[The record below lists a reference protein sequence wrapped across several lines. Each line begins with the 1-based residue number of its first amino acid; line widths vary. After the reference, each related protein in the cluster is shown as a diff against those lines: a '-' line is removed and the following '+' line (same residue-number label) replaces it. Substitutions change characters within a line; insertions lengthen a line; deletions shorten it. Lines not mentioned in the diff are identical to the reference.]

1 MASTSFIANAPYN
14 SRHCFGLDKLGLAMT
29 FFYSLRN
36 GKKLGGGRMK
46 ILAGIIGSLC
56 LSLTITTSARAAEP
70 VPIKVGVVQTLAVG
84 PIFVADERGY
94 FRDEGLDAQIM
105 FFDAAQPIAIAA
117 ASGDIDFGCTGMA
130 AAFYSLAGQGVLRII
145 AGGNREMPGFKNAG
159 YIASNRAYDAG
170 FTSLKQ
176 LAGKTVAV
184 TQVGSQ
190 LHYDLG
196 LAAEKYNIPLK
207 DIHVAAMQT
216 NTNMSSAMA
225 GGQADLGVF
234 PVTPAMALLSKNEVH
249 LLGWVGDEVP
259 YSQANTAF
267 TSTKIAND
275 KRDTVERFLRAFKRG
290 AKDYHDAFADDQEHR
305 RDGPTA
311 EAIVAILAK
320 YTKQRADTIDTA
332 IPWLDAQLRLDA
344 QDVRHQIEWFTA
356 QGQMKGAV
364 DPAQI
369 IDKRYAVPLPG
380 RE

>member
-1 MASTSFIANAPYN
+1 
-14 SRHCFGLDKLGLAMT
+14 
-29 FFYSLRN
+29 
-36 GKKLGGGRMK
+36 MK
-46 ILAGIIGSLC
+46 VVAGIVGSLC
-56 LSLTITTSARAAEP
+56 LLLGFVPSTQAADLI
-70 VPIKVGVVQTLAVG
+70 PIKVGVVQTLAVG

-94 FRDEGLDAQIM
+94 FRDEGLDAQIT
-105 FFDAAQPIAIAA
+105 FFDAAQPISVAV

-145 AGGNREMPGFKNAG
+145 AAGNREMPGFKNAG
-159 YIASNRAYDAG
+159 YIASNHAYDAG

-184 TQVGSQ
+184 TQFGSQ

-207 DIHVAAMQT
+207 DIHIAALQT
-216 NTNMSSAMA
+216 NTNVSSALA
-225 GGQADLGVF
+225 GGQTDLAVF
-234 PVTPAMALLSKNEVH
+234 PVTPTMALLSRKDAH
-249 LLGWVGDEVP
+249 LLGWVGDEAP

-267 TSTKIAND
+267 TSTKTANG

-311 EAIVAILAK
+311 EAIIAILAK
-320 YTKQRADTIDTA
+320 YTKQKADTIDTA

-344 QDVRHQIEWFTA
+344 KDVRHQIEWFTQ
-356 QGQMKGAV
+356 QGQMKGKVNA
-364 DPAQI
+364 AEI
-369 IDKRYAVPLPG
+369 IDKRYVVPLPG

>member
-1 MASTSFIANAPYN
+1 M
-14 SRHCFGLDKLGLAMT
+14 R
-29 FFYSLRN
+29 SLS
-36 GKKLGGGRMK
+36 
-46 ILAGIIGSLC
+46 GIIGSLC
-56 LSLTITTSARAAEP
+56 VLLATATSASAADLI
-70 VPIKVGVVQTLAVG
+70 PIKIGVVQTLAVG

-94 FRDEGLDAQIM
+94 FRDEGLDAKIT

-130 AAFYSLAGQGVLRII
+130 AAFYSLAGQGTLRII
-145 AGGNREMPGFKNAG
+145 AGGNREMPGFKNAS

-184 TQVGSQ
+184 TQFGSQ

-196 LAAEKYNIPLK
+196 LAAEKYKIPLK
-207 DIHVAAMQT
+207 DIHIAALQT
-216 NTNMSSAMA
+216 NTNVSSALA
-225 GGQADLGVF
+225 GGQVDLGVF
-234 PVTPAMALLSKNEVH
+234 PVTPTMALLSKNEVH
-249 LLGWVGDEVP
+249 LLGWVGDEAP

-267 TSTKIAND
+267 TSTKIANE

-311 EAIVAILAK
+311 EAIIAILAK
-320 YTKQRADTIDTA
+320 YTKQRVDTISTA
-332 IPWLDAQLRLDA
+332 IPWLDAQLRLDVK
-344 QDVRHQIEWFTA
+344 DVRHQIEWFTQ
-356 QGQMKGAV
+356 QGQMKAGV
-364 DPAQI
+364 DPGAI
-369 IDKRYAVPLPG
+369 IDKRYVVPLPG